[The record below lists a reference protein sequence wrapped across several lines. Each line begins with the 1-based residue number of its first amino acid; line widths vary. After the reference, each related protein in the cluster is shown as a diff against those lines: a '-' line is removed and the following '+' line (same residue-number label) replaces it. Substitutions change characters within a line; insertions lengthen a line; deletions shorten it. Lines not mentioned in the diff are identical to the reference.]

1 MDPYNLDRKM
11 SAMRLNEPRS
21 ISQASNSSSTMYG
34 QYYHQ
39 QASGTP
45 NPSVPYNPIHPSA
58 LKKPENVYA
67 NLEELSG
74 EVSRLKARFPEPFI
88 PPPQQF
94 STPSCEIVHRPSQS
108 KLSLEE
114 AMRYTPP
121 NLMAPTSFRTEAP
134 VYENIDFYSAPAPQ
148 TIKPAPSSA
157 YQESN
162 YHPVTSNFEQLKTNA
177 YFAKQQPLQEVQ
189 PPQPISMTCKAYSPI
204 HQQAASEIPAA
215 QAPPLLSTH
224 QKYSQATAAAPVYR
238 QAPAHQPQVPI
249 TSSYGSKP
257 SSPQQSHSAKPSS
270 KYTAPASPTHSLSGG
285 LSPKIPLAAIPSKKV
300 I

>member
-39 QASGTP
+39 QASGIS
-45 NPSVPYNPIHPSA
+45 NPPAPYNPIHPSA

-74 EVSRLKARFPEPFI
+74 EVSRLKARCPEPFI

-148 TIKPAPSSA
+148 TTKPAPSSA

-177 YFAKQQPLQEVQ
+177 YFAKQQPLQDVQ

-215 QAPPLLSTH
+215 IVTKRLPVGKVRGCTPRFILATKSDVPLVLKFSHLMPNYESMNAPTARKSWKREERKRTIFRITC
-224 QKYSQATAAAPVYR
+224 QKAMKR
-238 QAPAHQPQVPI
+238 PI
-249 TSSYGSKP
+249 EIY
-257 SSPQQSHSAKPSS
+257 
-270 KYTAPASPTHSLSGG
+270 
-285 LSPKIPLAAIPSKKV
+285 
-300 I
+300 